1 MGHVYL
7 LKVDCTLKSKRWLVK
22 MGMTDKDDVQSRYK
36 QIHSQWK
43 NKRQVQID
51 LHHCV
56 ELERSIDLEG
66 YLHGLFK
73 EFRVPRE
80 QLTKMFGHEL
90 SGDTEFFVLPP
101 ALVQRAINQMDAYQL
116 EKNWL
121 AKSVDYSSL
130 NLSPGISFIDRLMFG
145 MLLVVGIAC
154 LINWINPAPKPK
166 KAAMVDSSLP
176 TVLAQG
182 QDGSVAQFSHGIE

>member
-1 MGHVYL
+1 
-7 LKVDCTLKSKRWLVK
+7 
-22 MGMTDKDDVQSRYK
+22 MGMTDKDDVRSRYK

-51 LHHCV
+51 LYHCV

-101 ALVQRAINQMDAYQL
+101 ALVQRAVNQMDAYQL

-121 AKSVDYSSL
+121 AKSVDRSTLQLQPGMRLIDSL
-130 NLSPGISFIDRLMFG
+130 LWWGLGIVGALCLANW
-145 MLLVVGIAC
+145 LLR
-154 LINWINPAPKPK
+154 PPEPK
-166 KAAMVDSSLP
+166 KATMDYPSSP
-176 TVLAQG
+176 AVLAQG
-182 QDGSVAQFSHGIE
+182 QGRFSGSIFSRN